1 MSTFSVI
8 TFAVQNAFAEL
19 RNSYVWQIVRFPF
32 SMLLTVP
39 TMMLSSGFP
48 QLRLG
53 ALLLLSMS
61 SFIAFRHSFSSQTSS
76 GPHTDPVS
84 SLVLRVLSK
93 FLIPTSSIWPKT
105 YISIANSADQSPG
118 RNNIHLKLELIFRE
132 TKQGVIEL
140 RNPSGD
146 LPRLIKGQLQ
156 INGWNFKLDISW
168 KNRMKIW
175 SWAISD
181 ELSFFPDEA
190 IPKLCTFAD
199 DGKISRVERTV
210 LNHYC
215 SLFFE
220 KNDDIIIWPS
230 LDAVPR
236 AFTQTFIRSTQV
248 RLRCEYKFE
257 QTSVFSFTTSEGGF
271 SIFDDAFVFAALPFS
286 RVNSKYLSSESDGK
300 IKQPGCLLDVRY
312 STPLFTRLPEIL
324 SLLTSGPNALRVL
337 SLSNGSASY
346 ASALEAHAN
355 ALEHDEATGHKC
367 IKDVGV
373 QGWREERMY
382 ARWEAAL
389 LMAGLLTRWVVLLES
404 RD

>member
-1 MSTFSVI
+1 
-8 TFAVQNAFAEL
+8 
-19 RNSYVWQIVRFPF
+19 
-32 SMLLTVP
+32 
-39 TMMLSSGFP
+39 MMLSSGFP
-48 QLRLG
+48 QLRIS
-53 ALLLLSMS
+53 ALLLLSIVPS
-61 SFIAFRHSFSSQTSS
+61 LITFRHSFSSQTSS
-76 GPHTDPVS
+76 MSRTDSIS
-84 SLVLRVLSK
+84 SPALRALSK
-93 FLIPTSSIWPKT
+93 FFIPTSSIWPKT
-105 YISIANSADQSPG
+105 YLSIAHSAEQFPG

-132 TKQGVIEL
+132 TRQGIIEL

-156 INGWNFKLDISW
+156 LNGWNFKLDISW

-199 DGKISRVERTV
+199 DGKISPVERAV
-210 LNHYC
+210 LNHFC

-220 KNDDIIIWPS
+220 NNDDIVIWPS

-236 AFTQTFIRSTQV
+236 AFTQTFIRSTQA
-248 RLRCEYKFE
+248 RLKRKHEYEK
-257 QTSVFSFTTSEGGF
+257 TSVFSFTTSEAGF

-286 RVNSKYLSSESDGK
+286 RVFSKYLSIESDGK
-300 IKQPGCLLDVRY
+300 VKQRERLPGVRC

-324 SLLTSGPNALRVL
+324 SLLTSGRNALRVL

-346 ASALEAHAN
+346 ASALEAHAS
-355 ALEHDEATGHKC
+355 ALEYDEAARRKC
-367 IKDVGV
+367 IKDVGI

-389 LMAGLLTRWVVLLES
+389 LTAGLLTRWVVLLES